1 MVLSWDITEIVK
13 KKNFISPKDK
23 KDWVTFTKQMGNVKA
38 KESDLLK
45 ENIEVSEVKKLDL
58 HGFSLI
64 EANKIVKNFIINSFN
79 SGYKKLLIVTGKG
92 LRSKSHDNPYLSEK
106 LSVLRYS
113 VPEYIKNDE
122 NLANKINSQEEA
134 FCNTQGSKGLGG
146 FYKTDGRYQSQRIW
160 LIKEKY
166 WNK

>member
-13 KKNFISPKDK
+13 KKNFISSKDK
-23 KDWVTFTKQMGNVKA
+23 KDWVAFTKQMGNIKA

-45 ENIEVSEVKKLDL
+45 ENIKLSEVKKLDL
-58 HGFSLI
+58 HEFSLI

-106 LSVLRYS
+106 LSVLKYS
-113 VPEYIKNDE
+113 VREYIKNDE
-122 NLANKINSQEEA
+122 NLANKINSISTA
-134 FCNTQGSKGLGG
+134 DIKDGG
-146 FYKTDGRYQSQRIW
+146 EGAIYIFLKN
-160 LIKEKY
+160 
-166 WNK
+166 NKKFIE

>member
-1 MVLSWDITEIVK
+1 MK
-13 KKNFISPKDK
+13 KRYFATSKDK
-23 KDWVTFTKQMGNVKA
+23 KDWIVFTKQMGNIRA

-45 ENIEVSEVKKLDL
+45 ENIEVNEVKKLDL

-106 LSVLRYS
+106 LSVLKYS

-122 NLANKINSQEEA
+122 NLANKINSISTA
-134 FCNTQGSKGLGG
+134 DIKDGG
-146 FYKTDGRYQSQRIW
+146 EGAIYIFLKN
-160 LIKEKY
+160 
-166 WNK
+166 NKKFIE

>member
-13 KKNFISPKDK
+13 KKNFISSKDK
-23 KDWVTFTKQMGNVKA
+23 KDWVAFTKQMGNIKV

-106 LSVLRYS
+106 LSVLKYS

-122 NLANKINSQEEA
+122 NLNSIINKVTQAVRKDGGEGAINVYLKDNKK
-134 FCNTQGSKGLGG
+134 FTKW
-146 FYKTDGRYQSQRIW
+146 T
-160 LIKEKY
+160 LI
-166 WNK
+166 NLCL

>member
-1 MVLSWDITEIVK
+1 MVSSWDITEIVK
-13 KKNFISPKDK
+13 KKNLISSKDK
-23 KDWVTFTKQMGNVKA
+23 KDWIAFTKQMGNIKA

-45 ENIEVSEVKKLDL
+45 ENIKLSEVKKLDL

-92 LRSKSHDNPYLSEK
+92 LRSKSHENPYLSEK
-106 LSVLRYS
+106 LSVLRNS

-122 NLANKINSQEEA
+122 NLANKITSISTA
-134 FCNTQGSKGLGG
+134 DIKDGG
-146 FYKTDGRYQSQRIW
+146 EGAIYVFLKN
-160 LIKEKY
+160 
-166 WNK
+166 NKNL

>member
-1 MVLSWDITEIVK
+1 
-13 KKNFISPKDK
+13 
-23 KDWVTFTKQMGNVKA
+23 MGNIKA

-45 ENIEVSEVKKLDL
+45 ENVEVNEVKKLDL

-106 LSVLRYS
+106 LSVLKYS

-122 NLANKINSQEEA
+122 NLTNKISSISTAGIED
-134 FCNTQGSKGLGG
+134 GG
-146 FYKTDGRYQSQRIW
+146 EGAIYIFLKNHKKFI
-160 LIKEKY
+160 E
-166 WNK
+166 

>member
-13 KKNFISPKDK
+13 KKNFISFKDK
-23 KDWVTFTKQMGNVKA
+23 KDWIAFTKQMGNIKV

-92 LRSKSHDNPYLSEK
+92 LRSKFYDNPYLSEK
-106 LSVLRYS
+106 LSVLKYS
-113 VPEYIKNDE
+113 VPEYVKNDE
-122 NLANKINSQEEA
+122 NLTNKISSISTA
-134 FCNTQGSKGLGG
+134 DIKDGG
-146 FYKTDGRYQSQRIW
+146 EGAIYIFLKNNKKF
-160 LIKEKY
+160 IK
-166 WNK
+166 